1 MTQKNMKKIVL
12 LVISLCL
19 GLLHVSAQTTHH
31 SDVNNDGEVNIS
43 DAILIINH
51 ILGKLP
57 PGEAIDLG
65 LPSGTKWASYNIGAT
80 KPEEMGSFFAWG
92 ESEVK
97 EEYGNNYTY
106 YDSASETYQDL
117 GSNISGTQYDTAHL
131 LWGANWRMP
140 TWSDFKEMQSNCTK
154 EWVIIN
160 GMYGSKFTSKINGKS
175 IFFPAAG
182 IRWYNEWKDYHEPG
196 QEDRGFYWLAQEYAS
211 DISRAYNLIIFRT
224 SDGYNANTRVFG
236 MSIRPVAK

>member
-1 MTQKNMKKIVL
+1 MKRIVL
-12 LVISLCL
+12 LVMSLSL

-43 DAILIINH
+43 DAILVINH

-97 EEYGNNYTY
+97 EEYGSNYTY
-106 YDSASETYQDL
+106 YDSDTDTYQDL
-117 GSNISGTQYDTAHL
+117 GSNISGTQYDTARK
-131 LWGANWRMP
+131 LWGGNWRMP
-140 TWSDFKEMQSNCTK
+140 TWSDFKEMSQYCEK
-154 EWVIIN
+154 EWVTIN
-160 GMYGSKFTSKINGKS
+160 GMVGAKFTSKINRKS
-175 IFFPAAG
+175 IFFPASG
-182 IRWYNEWKDYHEPG
+182 LHWYDEWLDD
-196 QEDRGFYWLAQEYAS
+196 QEIGFYWLSQEYAS
-211 DISRAYNLIIFRT
+211 DISRAYNLLIKRT
-224 SDGYNANTRVFG
+224 SDVTNSYTANPRVFG
-236 MSIRPVAK
+236 MLIRPVAK